1 MSKLKNKFSIDK
13 ASAIRI
19 LVLIVALINQVLVVF
34 GLSPFPFTSAEIE
47 AGLSTAFTVVAA
59 IINTYKNNDITPEA
73 QKGTKLT
80 RELKAKN
87 KRKEGGN

>member
-1 MSKLKNKFSIDK
+1 MAKLKDKISIDK

-19 LVLIVALINQVLVVF
+19 LVLIIALVNQTLVIF

-47 AGLSTAFTVVAA
+47 AGLSVIFTTVAA

-73 QKGTKLT
+73 RKGTEHM
-80 RELKAKN
+80 RALKAQN
-87 KRKEGGN
+87 KRKGDDE